1 MKNGSRHN
9 TLLQHSNGAKN
20 NLLIPYCSGN
30 QIRNQFPDY
39 CKSPRFTNLNT
50 KNLPGIPTII
60 SGKIYTKDKQIVPN
74 AKIEI
79 WHTSNVGTYHNE
91 DDFHFS
97 SQTTLS
103 GCIFTNAYGEY
114 KIKTIRPDTYGCR
127 ARHFHYKISAKE
139 HHSLET
145 QIYFKDDPR
154 ILIDETALV
163 AENCRIIDFRYNNMK
178 YLEGIVDVF
187 LPKI

>member
-9 TLLQHSNGAKN
+9 NLLQHSNGIEN
-20 NLLIPYCSGN
+20 NLLTPYYSAN
-30 QIRNQFPDY
+30 QTKNQSLNYSKPLKFV
-39 CKSPRFTNLNT
+39 NLNA

-60 SGKIYTKDKQIVPN
+60 SGRIYTKDKQIVPN

-79 WHTSNVGTYHNE
+79 WHADDVGAYNNE
-91 DDFHFS
+91 GNFYFP

-103 GCIFTNAYGEY
+103 GCIFTDASGTY
-114 KIKTIRPDTYGCR
+114 KIKTIRPGIYGYR
-127 ARHFHYKISAKE
+127 ARHFHYKISAKG

-154 ILIDETALV
+154 ILIDEIALV
-163 AENCRIIDFRYNNMK
+163 AENCRIIDFRYSNMGN
-178 YLEGIVDVF
+178 LEGIVDVF